1 MTRLTCHRP
10 PGAVALA
17 VALVLVLLSD
27 PFTVPAHAAGQ
38 VARLTTGEWAP
49 YVGRDLPEHGLCAR
63 IVAAVLH
70 EMGRQPEFLFL
81 PWVQAQA
88 EAERSG
94 QDRLQGTF
102 PYIRTPQRE
111 RLFYFSEPLFTT
123 ETVVFYSATHHP
135 DLAGASEAADL
146 AGLTAVIS
154 SGYAYPDELEAVM
167 IATVEEPHEV
177 RAFQRLIEDPAVHYL
192 AAARRVGEEVLARSF
207 PARGFELRVV
217 EGLSWQRDLHL
228 MASRRNPRSWQ
239 FVQDFDAALAR
250 VRQSGVFDRI
260 VSEQSGASLRPEVVE
275 LIAAVGQDIAATSAQ
290 APGAHLLLPVGVRAV
305 VLEWGA
311 AYRAQAAGEVD
322 AGQRLCRVRL
332 LSGPARGEV
341 VMVDGR
347 HLRLL
352 KEDDQ

>member
-1 MTRLTCHRP
+1 MTRLACIRP
-10 PGAVALA
+10 LGALVP
-17 VALVLVLLSD
+17 ALVLALALLSD
-27 PFTVPAHAAGQ
+27 PFTAPAPAAGQ

-49 YVGRDLPEHGLCAR
+49 YVGRNLPEHGLCAR

-70 EMGRQPEFLFL
+70 EMGLQPEFLFL

-94 QDRLQGTF
+94 HDRLRGTF
-102 PYIRTPQRE
+102 PYVRTSQRE
-111 RLFYFSEPLFTT
+111 RMFYFSAPLLTT
-123 ETVVFYSATHHP
+123 ETVVFYSAIHHP
-135 DLAGASEAADL
+135 DLADASEVADL
-146 AGLTAVIS
+146 AGLSAVTS

-167 IATVEEPHEV
+167 IATIEEPNET

-207 PARGFELRVV
+207 PARGFELRIV
-217 EGLSWQRDLHL
+217 EGLSWQGDLHL
-228 MASRRNPRSWQ
+228 MASRRNPQSWQ
-239 FVQDFDAALAR
+239 FVQDLDAALAR

-275 LIAAVGQDIAATSAQ
+275 LIAAIGQDIAATSTE
-290 APGAHLLLPVGVRAV
+290 PSGARLLLPAGVRAV

-311 AYRAQAAGEVD
+311 AYRAQPAGEVD
-322 AGQRLCRVRL
+322 DGQRICRVRL

-341 VMVDGR
+341 VAVDGR

-352 KEDDQ
+352 REGDQ